1 MRPRL
6 TIGIPTFKRDPFDH
20 LQYAVDSCLQ
30 QTIPV
35 KIVVADQGHTDA
47 VARYMARYRDHPNVR
62 HVLTDAKILWDNW
75 TAASK
80 ACDTEFFA
88 WLQDDDTIQPPY
100 ADRVCRAFDAFPD
113 ALHWQ
118 AFCYVTPD
126 RIHALRW
133 AWNGPQVG
141 VNMRYNLA
149 EKWHGEYCVAAM
161 YLMSWSLSP
170 GVAFRCGQAFT
181 DSVAAIPGDCDLHN
195 ERLILAEMGSRGDWI
210 ADGLHAGSWNHHGQN
225 ESYRQNQD
233 GSIEQQD
240 KSLVQSLDAIL
251 DRLPSWKHG
260 FHAWLIL
267 RSAQEVMTW
276 IKDAF
281 REGSKHPLQI
291 SRHSADLKAVMF
303 GSLEGRIEGVQA
315 RELAVGVDSST
326 LIFDPANPDTIDV
339 AA

>member
-6 TIGIPTFKRDPFDH
+6 TIGIPTFKRDPLDH

-47 VARYMARYRDHPNVR
+47 VVRYMARYRDHPNVR

-149 EKWHGEYCVAAM
+149 EKWHGEYCVATM
-161 YLMSWSLSP
+161 YLMSWALSP
-170 GVAFRCGQAFT
+170 GVAFRCAAERSRMRLRRCPEIAIYITNGSSLPRWAL
-181 DSVAAIPGDCDLHN
+181 AAIGLRMGFTRGHGIIMARTRAIGKIKTDRSSNKTNRSSSRSMRSSIDC
-195 ERLILAEMGSRGDWI
+195 RRGSMASMRG
-210 ADGLHAGSWNHHGQN
+210 LS
-225 ESYRQNQD
+225 
-233 GSIEQQD
+233 
-240 KSLVQSLDAIL
+240 
-251 DRLPSWKHG
+251 
-260 FHAWLIL
+260 
-267 RSAQEVMTW
+267 
-276 IKDAF
+276 
-281 REGSKHPLQI
+281 
-291 SRHSADLKAVMF
+291 
-303 GSLEGRIEGVQA
+303 
-315 RELAVGVDSST
+315 
-326 LIFDPANPDTIDV
+326 
-339 AA
+339 